1 MAKTAS
7 EQSERRLTGLQKG
20 LLGLCLVALVG
31 SVAWR
36 FVLRSKDP
44 GAGGA
49 VPAGASGLV
58 EAGPG
63 GQPAEPPSGVERALP
78 YVTESSFF
86 GLIGFALGYASRKF
100 VKVGLILLALFFVGL
115 QALVWTGNVSVDWGG
130 LVGKLNALL
139 FNLKENESVT
149 QFLARRVP
157 SGAGLLA
164 GYVFGFQRG

>member
-1 MAKTAS
+1 MAKSAS
-7 EQSERRLTGLQKG
+7 EQTERRLTGLQKG

-31 SVAWR
+31 SVVWR
-36 FVLRSKDP
+36 FVLRSKSS
-44 GAGGA
+44 GAGA

-63 GQPAEPPSGVERALP
+63 EQSAEPPSGIERALP

-100 VKVGLILLALFFVGL
+100 VRVGLILLALFFVGL
-115 QALVWTGNVSVDWGG
+115 QALVWTGSVSVDWGG
-130 LVGKLNALL
+130 LFGKLNGLV

-149 QFLARRVP
+149 QFLARRIP